1 MDAVFNFPCII
12 KEEVAPSFP
21 LVYHFF
27 KWNTTITS
35 ATSKTFSIACTPYS
49 TLRVCW
55 APSSYSNFID
65 DEFLTQYLQPSELM
79 SGFVLIAGTGSGS
92 GIGKIY
98 YQWNSSSGNFWLKIE
113 IENFRYNYDFRLHGI
128 IFEY

>member
-12 KEEVAPSFP
+12 KEEVTPSFP

-35 ATSKTFSIACTPYS
+35 ATSKTFSVACTPYS

-65 DEFLTQYLQPSELM
+65 DEFLTKYLHPSELV
-79 SGFVLIAGTGSGS
+79 SGFALIAGTGSGS
-92 GIGKIY
+92 GIGKISINGTLA
-98 YQWNSSSGNFWLKIE
+98 QV
-113 IENFRYNYDFRLHGI
+113 
-128 IFEY
+128 IFGSK